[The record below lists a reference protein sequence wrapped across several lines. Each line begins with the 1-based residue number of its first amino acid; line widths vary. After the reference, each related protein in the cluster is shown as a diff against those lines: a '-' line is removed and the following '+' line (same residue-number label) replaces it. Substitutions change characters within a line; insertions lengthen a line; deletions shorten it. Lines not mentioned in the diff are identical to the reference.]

1 VPTVD
6 EAAGVKGYE
15 MTVMYGVWAPAK
27 TPQDIVERL
36 SADIGKVVKTP
47 AFTAWLQD
55 QGVDPRAS
63 TPAQMSAYIRTELP
77 KLGQLVKTSGAKAD

>member
-1 VPTVD
+1 
-6 EAAGVKGYE
+6 
-15 MTVMYGVWAPAK
+15 
-27 TPQDIVERL
+27 
-36 SADIGKVVKTP
+36 VKTP

-63 TPAQMSAYIRTELP
+63 TPAQMSSYIRTELP